1 MTPQTA
7 REALPALCLLA
18 ALASF
23 GAGALLWCRWLGGF
37 RAALSHESFPRFALR
52 PIHGFVGSPVL
63 PALSPALLSGLG
75 NASEDRDTQTSNHTK
90 ADHR

>member
-1 MTPQTA
+1 M
-7 REALPALCLLA
+7 LA
-18 ALASF
+18 ALASVC
-23 GAGALLWCRWLGGF
+23 GAGALLWWRCLGDF
-37 RAALSHESFPRFALR
+37 RAALFHESFPRFAIRL
-52 PIHGFVGSPVL
+52 IHGFVGSPVL